1 MKLNRLPLKGTLFQV
16 SEQLDFHFIFCL
28 NVILFLLGSEPSDS
42 LRVVNAVLT
51 QLDQIRKFSNVLI
64 LTTSNLTTA
73 IDFAFLDRA
82 DIRQYI
88 GNPNKEAIAL
98 IYRSILNEL
107 LARNVVTM
115 DECSMTEVQ
124 FEEQLLRLSESSLG
138 ISGRTLRKIPILAH
152 AFYTDHRFGQENRA
166 IVMDDFLVAME
177 KAILKYTVDSRRI
190 KKAVVDDVKED

>member
-1 MKLNRLPLKGTLFQV
+1 M